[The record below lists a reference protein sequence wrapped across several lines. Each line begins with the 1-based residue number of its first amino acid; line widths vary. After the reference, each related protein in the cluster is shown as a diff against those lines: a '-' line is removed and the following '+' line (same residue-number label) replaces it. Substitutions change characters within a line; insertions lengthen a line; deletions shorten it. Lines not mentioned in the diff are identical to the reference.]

1 MNPFLTKSFPATV
14 NGDNVIAFT
23 DAKNY
28 KTSLVEHNL
37 GSLASW
43 YYEDPDKNHLGL
55 LNLFSNIANYPV
67 PMYMGMINNGA
78 TISVNGIGASFR
90 YDLPVTKTFAVVT
103 AEDTSGHHLK
113 PGIDGS
119 LFDIVLNTSEFTAYD
134 VITYDAANGCNILI
148 SGEIPSKTEGDLTRY
163 WCRVIGGKAK
173 YFPKEKL
180 RPGIRYWKIGHAL
193 GEYSTQFSKVSGADK
208 AGSLTCEFRLGN
220 HRGVEGETTM
230 YAGMKSMQAAQNST
244 SEFVETALRRMNA
257 MRSEYEGNI
266 PDLAIIGKT
275 VNGRLDLRT
284 AKVAS
289 TLEVFCMAELVKLEA
304 RQLMWQEGGVIMDQ
318 NGPIHLNEGIYRQLR
333 RGYTIHYSRPMGITK
348 DTLMA
353 AASYIFRGR
362 QDLPITE
369 RKIKFKVGAMAMI
382 NLEKLIRESFFTT
395 LSNLSWG
402 MGSDRM
408 LPSNPISGTNDAMI
422 LGPVQVKGAFIP
434 GIGNV
439 EFEHDPSLDYAD
451 MTDRSELVNGMY
463 PRSSYSCIIEN
474 ITDAGS
480 TNAYSAIPNT
490 ANAKLGNMNNNVFY
504 IKPEGVSMWWG
515 YEYGRWAHKANGNE
529 IVSSLPGMKEQF
541 WCHSASA
548 AWVMD
553 NSKFLIIELQPN
565 YFG

>member
-1 MNPFLTKSFPATV
+1 MRSPPLSHQGQDQAACNDGRDLSR
-14 NGDNVIAFT
+14 NV
-23 DAKNY
+23 DADGIHQQEI
-28 KTSLVEHNL
+28 LVVL
-37 GSLASW
+37 FQA
-43 YYEDPDKNHLGL
+43 HL
-55 LNLFSNIANYPV
+55 V
-67 PMYMGMINNGA
+67 
-78 TISVNGIGASFR
+78 
-90 YDLPVTKTFAVVT
+90 DHT
-103 AEDTSGHHLK
+103 AAHGEGRDAGRADH
-113 PGIDGS
+113 G
-119 LFDIVLNTSEFTAYD
+119 VLN
-134 VITYDAANGCNILI
+134 
-148 SGEIPSKTEGDLTRY
+148 
-163 WCRVIGGKAK
+163 
-173 YFPKEKL
+173 
-180 RPGIRYWKIGHAL
+180 AL
-193 GEYSTQFSKVSGADK
+193 S
-208 AGSLTCEFRLGN
+208 
-220 HRGVEGETTM
+220 
-230 YAGMKSMQAAQNST
+230 
-244 SEFVETALRRMNA
+244 ETALRRMNA

-304 RQLMWQEGGVIMDQ
+304 RQLMWQEGGIIMDQ

-333 RGYTIHYSRPMGITK
+333 RGYTIYYSRPMGITK

-353 AASYIFRGR
+353 AAAYIFRGR

-369 RKIKFKVGAMAMI
+369 RKIKFKVGAMAMV
-382 NLEKLIRESFFTT
+382 NLEKLIREAFFTT

-422 LGPVQVKGAFIP
+422 LGPVQVKGAFLP

>member
-23 DAKNY
+23 DAKPST
-28 KTSLVEHNL
+28 TSLVEHNL

-163 WCRVIGGKAK
+163 WGRVIGGKAK

-208 AGSLTCEFRLGN
+208 AGSMTCEFRLGN
-220 HRGVEGETTM
+220 HRGVEGEPTM

-244 SEFVETALRRMNA
+244 SEGVETALRRMNA
-257 MRSEYEGNI
+257 MRSE
-266 PDLAIIGKT
+266 
-275 VNGRLDLRT
+275 
-284 AKVAS
+284 
-289 TLEVFCMAELVKLEA
+289 
-304 RQLMWQEGGVIMDQ
+304 
-318 NGPIHLNEGIYRQLR
+318 
-333 RGYTIHYSRPMGITK
+333 
-348 DTLMA
+348 
-353 AASYIFRGR
+353 
-362 QDLPITE
+362 
-369 RKIKFKVGAMAMI
+369 
-382 NLEKLIRESFFTT
+382 
-395 LSNLSWG
+395 
-402 MGSDRM
+402 
-408 LPSNPISGTNDAMI
+408 
-422 LGPVQVKGAFIP
+422 
-434 GIGNV
+434 
-439 EFEHDPSLDYAD
+439 
-451 MTDRSELVNGMY
+451 
-463 PRSSYSCIIEN
+463 
-474 ITDAGS
+474 
-480 TNAYSAIPNT
+480 
-490 ANAKLGNMNNNVFY
+490 
-504 IKPEGVSMWWG
+504 
-515 YEYGRWAHKANGNE
+515 
-529 IVSSLPGMKEQF
+529 
-541 WCHSASA
+541 
-548 AWVMD
+548 
-553 NSKFLIIELQPN
+553 
-565 YFG
+565 

>member
-1 MNPFLTKSFPATV
+1 
-14 NGDNVIAFT
+14 
-23 DAKNY
+23 
-28 KTSLVEHNL
+28 
-37 GSLASW
+37 
-43 YYEDPDKNHLGL
+43 
-55 LNLFSNIANYPV
+55 
-67 PMYMGMINNGA
+67 
-78 TISVNGIGASFR
+78 
-90 YDLPVTKTFAVVT
+90 
-103 AEDTSGHHLK
+103 
-113 PGIDGS
+113 
-119 LFDIVLNTSEFTAYD
+119 
-134 VITYDAANGCNILI
+134 
-148 SGEIPSKTEGDLTRY
+148 
-163 WCRVIGGKAK
+163 
-173 YFPKEKL
+173 
-180 RPGIRYWKIGHAL
+180 
-193 GEYSTQFSKVSGADK
+193 
-208 AGSLTCEFRLGN
+208 
-220 HRGVEGETTM
+220 
-230 YAGMKSMQAAQNST
+230 
-244 SEFVETALRRMNA
+244 
-257 MRSEYEGNI
+257 
-266 PDLAIIGKT
+266 
-275 VNGRLDLRT
+275 
-284 AKVAS
+284 
-289 TLEVFCMAELVKLEA
+289 MAELVKLEA
-304 RQLMWQEGGVIMDQ
+304 RQLMWQEGGIIMDQ

-333 RGYTIHYSRPMGITK
+333 RGYTIYYSRPMGITK

-353 AASYIFRGR
+353 AAAYIFRGR

-369 RKIKFKVGAMAMI
+369 RKIKFKVGAMAMV
-382 NLEKLIRESFFTT
+382 NLEKLIREAFFTT

-408 LPSNPISGTNDAMI
+408 LPSNPVSGTNDAMI
-422 LGPVQVKGAFIP
+422 LGPVQVKGAFLP

-565 YFG
+565 YFGEVFSYM